1 MRIRALLETTLGWL
15 NDEGYRHLIR
25 CRLAQAALEENEFE
39 VAEGWLKE
47 CDVNSEVLELD
58 SASRLIRAWL
68 ACRKQKAD
76 EVLEILGD
84 EGAALP
90 IVSYLQNE
98 AQRLRVDAYES
109 LHRSDAA
116 DRGFSLLAQANG
128 IDAESECFSKNR
140 LALETVRRAQCV
152 RLAEVTDRR
161 ISNYRKKIAELGKR
175 REQYT
180 AYSATKPLRRVPL
193 YALALAFCVWLV
205 RCSYSVDPLG
215 GAYGYVLCPKVCSE
229 CQGPARAVTEWV
241 VTGPGEAST
250 NGPQYF
256 CQTPNHPV
264 TGMSVSDLTRAM
276 SSLSQQ
282 ELGAFSA
289 FSATFVVLLVGL
301 LPIGAL
307 QSVRRA
313 FHNKTQYDAVS
324 RELHEAAERLG
335 EPAPKAPHHLVP
347 SLFMTGIVLGLTVC
361 VAVILT
367 LSTV

>member
-1 MRIRALLETTLGWL
+1 VKAEWFNVRIV
-15 NDEGYRHLIR
+15 
-25 CRLAQAALEENEFE
+25 RLE

-90 IVSYLQNE
+90 IVSYLQDE
-98 AQRLRVDAYES
+98 AQRLRVDAFES
-109 LHRSDAA
+109 LHRWDAA
-116 DRGFSLLAQANG
+116 DHGFSLLSQANG

-140 LALETVRRAQCV
+140 LALETVRRAQCA
-152 RLAEVTDRR
+152 RLAEVTERR
-161 ISNYRKKIAELGKR
+161 ISNYRKKIAELIKR

-193 YALALAFCVWLV
+193 YALTLTLCVWLV
-205 RCSYSVDPLG
+205 RRSFSVDPLG

-229 CQGPARAVTEWV
+229 CQGPARTVTEWA

-250 NGPQYF
+250 DGPQYF

-276 SSLSQQ
+276 SSLSRQ
-282 ELGAFSA
+282 ELGAFFSA

-307 QSVRRA
+307 QSVRRV
-313 FHNKTQYDAVS
+313 FQTKTHFDVIS

-335 EPAPKAPHHLVP
+335 EPAPKAPRHLVP